1 MQRTLSSRVREVKP
15 KYVMEITYSDSE
27 IATLIQERKVLPN
40 DWHYQ
45 LAKNGTVS
53 VDGDNEYRFRIVAQQ
68 SDFNPLSFSAVLIV
82 FPLHSSKDFLLR
94 RYNGRS
100 HRHKNRIEGTQI
112 DGFHIHYAT
121 ERYQL
126 SGFGEEA
133 YAKLTDRYA
142 NLNDALRCLLKDAN
156 FEEPVGAQ
164 LEIFQEV

>member
-1 MQRTLSSRVREVKP
+1 MTGITNLLRTELYLLTVI
-15 KYVMEITYSDSE
+15 MNTDS
-27 IATLIQERKVLPN
+27 ASLPN
-40 DWHYQ
+40 RVISTRY
-45 LAKNGTVS
+45 
-53 VDGDNEYRFRIVAQQ
+53 
-68 SDFNPLSFSAVLIV
+68 PFSAVLIV